1 MEIEDPEEESQ
12 SAFDRARK
20 GYEEAVRH
28 LYLEALR
35 VEGWD
40 VVRAAK
46 MLGVSRATLYRR
58 LKEHGLLGEV
68 LFLRLPSQN

>member
-1 MEIEDPEEESQ
+1 
-12 SAFDRARK
+12 
-20 GYEEAVRH
+20 
-28 LYLEALR
+28 LR
-35 VEGWD
+35 VEEGD

-68 LFLRLPSQN
+68 LVLRLPSQK